1 MVEIVESNVVAYL
14 AERGVIPS
22 EAAESGG
29 VRAKTLGW
37 GVSNVVIRV
46 EPTPGRGGT
55 FAPLVVKQSRPK
67 LRVAMEW
74 LSRVDRIYAEIAALE
89 ALGGVLPEGAVP
101 RVVFSDRENFLFAMT
116 SAPEDAAVWKAQLLD
131 GKADT
136 GVASKAG
143 ALLGRMH
150 SRLDAKT
157 HPALQPGGALGDLEV
172 FDQLRID
179 PFYRVAAR
187 SHPEVALALESLGEE
202 SLKPTIKT
210 FVHADF
216 SPKNL
221 LVHREGD
228 GLTAVDFET
237 SHAGD
242 PAFDLGF
249 FHSHLLAKS
258 LRAARQGTDPT
269 VFWNL
274 TRSAWHA
281 YHHEARDAQSDPT
294 RIRRSIRHAA
304 GCLIARVDGKSP
316 VDYLDARAQ
325 VTARRFAVEILR
337 LPADR
342 PLDWESTLERLA
354 QNLQSM

>member
-14 AERGVIPS
+14 AEQGVIPRD
-22 EAAESGG
+22 AADAGR

-46 EPTPGRGGT
+46 EPSQKDDPA
-55 FAPLVVKQSRPK
+55 FAPMVVKQSRPK

-74 LSRVDRIYAEIAALE
+74 LSRVDRIFAEIAALE
-89 ALGGVLPEGAVP
+89 ALVEVLPEGAVP
-101 RVVFSDRENFLFAMT
+101 RVIFSDRENYLFAMT
-116 SAPEDAAVWKAQLLD
+116 SAPEDAAVWKAQLLE
-131 GKADT
+131 GKADV
-136 GVASKAG
+136 GVAAKAG
-143 ALLGRMH
+143 TLLGRMH
-150 SRLDAKT
+150 SKLDAT
-157 HPALQPGGALGDLEV
+157 RHPALLPGGALSDTED
-172 FDQLRID
+172 FDQLRVD

-187 SHPEVALALESLGEE
+187 SHPEVGDALEALGEQALN
-202 SLKPTIKT
+202 SPIKT

-221 LVHREGD
+221 LVHRAHE

-237 SHAGD
+237 AHAGD

-269 VFWNL
+269 AYWNL

-281 YHHEARDAQSDPT
+281 YHTAARDGQTDPT
-294 RIRRSIRHAA
+294 RVTRSIRHAA
-304 GCLIARVDGKSP
+304 GCLLARVDGKSP

-325 VTARRFAVEILR
+325 VSARRFAAEILR
-337 LPADR
+337 LPAER
-342 PLDWESTLERLA
+342 PIDWESALDRLA
-354 QNLQSM
+354 HNMQSM